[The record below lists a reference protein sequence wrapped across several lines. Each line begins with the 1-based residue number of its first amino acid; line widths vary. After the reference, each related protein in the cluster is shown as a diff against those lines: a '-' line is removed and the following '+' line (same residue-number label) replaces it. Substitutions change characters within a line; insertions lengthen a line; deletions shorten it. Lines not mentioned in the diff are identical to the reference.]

1 MSEKRLLRIFLS
13 SPGDVAEERALA
25 EIVFR
30 RLADEVGDAAQ
41 LELVIWEHEPLFAH
55 TGFQQQIDRPSQCD
69 LVVSILWSRLGTRL
83 PADFAAEPGQEPP
96 TGTEFEIV
104 DALES
109 YQRRGKPNLLI
120 YRKIPAPQVGLGSAE
135 FAERSRQYQMLDEF
149 CRRAFYDAQGALSVA
164 HHTFS
169 DSHEF
174 ERRLAE
180 HVRRWLDR
188 EIQATDA
195 TAVRPRWRG
204 GSPFRGLQTF
214 EAEHQA
220 IFFGRAEA
228 LSDLIR
234 RIRDVEGNATGE
246 QTSRLLI
253 VQGMSGSGKTSLINA
268 GLLPL
273 LAHRPIEGIARWNA
287 VSFRPSESSAAAP
300 QAGPLGVLA
309 TRLAEQ
315 LPAIAR
321 LGVSVAQLATALHDR
336 PEEAVARLEM
346 CLASETARSD
356 TAAHRVRMVIY
367 IDQLEEAFTLNETL
381 PHVEALFAAVSA
393 LARSPHI
400 WVLATLRSDFA
411 HRLEAFPE
419 FMKALGQ
426 SPSYTLLPP
435 RPDELADMI
444 REPALAAGLLWETR
458 DGVSLDQEL
467 LRECSGNP
475 EALPLLEYTLQ
486 QLYERRDGRLLR
498 WSAYEGGLRGAL
510 IAAAEE
516 VVSGAG
522 EGAEAAF
529 RTVMRELVG
538 VGEDGAATRRYAPF
552 ARFPAGSA
560 SRTLLDRLIARRLC
574 VTTDQGRGAGPVTS
588 LAHEALIRS
597 WPRVQTWLQGE
608 TALLRVRDELLRD
621 AAVWERHG
629 RSDDWLGTAPEKI
642 ASIRQVEGAGL
653 LSTGV
658 TADYAQRSRRRAERN
673 RWLKS
678 AAITGISALTV
689 VSVIAGFFAVKQRNV
704 ALAQQAA
711 ADRTARFMVSLFKQA
726 DPTENRGA
734 PLTAREM
741 LDRGAKSVS
750 AELKNEPAIRADLL
764 TAMGQAYSGLGLYKP
779 ADELLTHARDAQKLV
794 VVPSESRVRTLMASG
809 YTLYLASNYQ
819 AAEKMLR
826 EAVAIARRDLSP
838 EDPLRSE
845 ALDSLADVLVPLGKY
860 SEAEELCKEALIAD
874 RRRGQEQ
881 DHLALL
887 ARTLDTLGVI
897 YFYEGKLVE
906 AEPPFREALALRERA
921 FGRKHALTAQSLNNL
936 GALLYRDRPIR

>member
-1 MSEKRLLRIFLS
+1 MITEDHKKTTPAGEKRLLRIFLS

-30 RLADEVGDAAQ
+30 RIADEVGDAAR

-55 TGFQQQIDRPSQCD
+55 TGFQQQIERPSQCD

-83 PADFAAEPGQEPP
+83 PADFAPEPGKEPP
-96 TGTEFEIV
+96 TGTEFEII

-120 YRKIPAPQVGLGSAE
+120 YRKVPAPQVGLGSAE

-164 HHTFS
+164 HHTFT

-234 RIRDVEGNATGE
+234 RIRDAEASAPEE
-246 QTSRLLI
+246 QRSRLLI

-273 LAHRPIEGIARWNA
+273 LAHRPIEGIAHWKA
-287 VSFRPSESSAAAP
+287 VSFRPSESSPAAP
-300 QAGPLGVLA
+300 HAGPLGVLA

-315 LPAIAR
+315 LPAIER
-321 LGVSVAQLATALHDR
+321 LGVSVAQLAMALHDK
-336 PEEAVARLEM
+336 PDEAVARLEM
-346 CLASETARSD
+346 CLASETSRSD
-356 TAAHRVRMVIY
+356 TAPHRARLIIY
-367 IDQLEEAFTLNETL
+367 IDQLEEVFTLNESL
-381 PHVEALFAAVSA
+381 PHAEALFAAVSA
-393 LARSPHI
+393 LASSLHI

-435 RPDELADMI
+435 RHDELADMI
-444 REPALAAGLLWETR
+444 REPALAAGLLWEMR
-458 DGVSLDQEL
+458 EGVSLDQEL

-510 IAAAEE
+510 IAAAEQ
-516 VVSGAG
+516 VVNEAG
-522 EGAEAAF
+522 EEAAADF
-529 RTVMRELVG
+529 RTSCVSLSA
-538 VGEDGAATRRYAPF
+538 VGEDGVATRRYAPLN
-552 ARFPAGSA
+552 RFS
-560 SRTLLDRLIARRLC
+560 
-574 VTTDQGRGAGPVTS
+574 
-588 LAHEALIRS
+588 
-597 WPRVQTWLQGE
+597 
-608 TALLRVRDELLRD
+608 
-621 AAVWERHG
+621 
-629 RSDDWLGTAPEKI
+629 
-642 ASIRQVEGAGL
+642 
-653 LSTGV
+653 
-658 TADYAQRSRRRAERN
+658 N
-673 RWLKS
+673 R
-678 AAITGISALTV
+678 
-689 VSVIAGFFAVKQRNV
+689 
-704 ALAQQAA
+704 
-711 ADRTARFMVSLFKQA
+711 
-726 DPTENRGA
+726 
-734 PLTAREM
+734 
-741 LDRGAKSVS
+741 
-750 AELKNEPAIRADLL
+750 
-764 TAMGQAYSGLGLYKP
+764 
-779 ADELLTHARDAQKLV
+779 
-794 VVPSESRVRTLMASG
+794 
-809 YTLYLASNYQ
+809 
-819 AAEKMLR
+819 
-826 EAVAIARRDLSP
+826 
-838 EDPLRSE
+838 
-845 ALDSLADVLVPLGKY
+845 
-860 SEAEELCKEALIAD
+860 
-874 RRRGQEQ
+874 
-881 DHLALL
+881 
-887 ARTLDTLGVI
+887 
-897 YFYEGKLVE
+897 
-906 AEPPFREALALRERA
+906 
-921 FGRKHALTAQSLNNL
+921 
-936 GALLYRDRPIR
+936 